1 MSKLTSKA
9 KKLMWKTIRR
19 GVERGTIRSN
29 KDAVKAT
36 LTLGCAYAVL
46 SSPAFEARTRAIG
59 VLTQKRLYESTS
71 TASPEHQHKEPGL
84 TPWMVLARTL
94 LQIDRHAHQKRAE
107 LQRKLESEQKKL
119 DELLEQLPPL
129 ETDASKSQP

>member
-9 KKLMWKTIRR
+9 KKQMWKTIRR

-46 SSPAFEARTRAIG
+46 FSPAFEARTRAIRSMIRQKPQESDP
-59 VLTQKRLYESTS
+59 VL
-71 TASPEHQHKEPGL
+71 
-84 TPWMVLARTL
+84 
-94 LQIDRHAHQKRAE
+94 
-107 LQRKLESEQKKL
+107 
-119 DELLEQLPPL
+119 
-129 ETDASKSQP
+129 